1 VIEQRRYARAPID
14 TPLSFSVKGQ
24 SDDREGVGKDISIG
38 GMFVET
44 SAPAGFGESVV
55 IHVSLP
61 GSDEILALPGVI
73 RWVRNG
79 GMGVQFGLLGA
90 RETHVI
96 TEITRKSG
104 G

>member
-44 SAPAGFGESVV
+44 STPAGFGESVV

-96 TEITRKSG
+96 TEITRESG